1 MICEGRIFDAAALAR
16 SYLPR
21 ERALRLVRY
30 MNAAHISAYVG
41 LSDTYT
47 YDNFFTPLNSSNHVL
62 TGKELKRIKG
72 INMNTGGSAY
82 REIIVWCMI
91 EVEQAQAN
99 NCIGEHVAADF
110 RTAILRM
117 RGAIGAMFDLNDQQM

>member
-1 MICEGRIFDAAALAR
+1 MSCEGRIFDVAALAR

-21 ERALRLVRY
+21 ERALRLIRY
-30 MNAAHISAYVG
+30 MNAAHIAAYVG

-47 YDNFFTPLNSSNHVL
+47 YDNFFKPLNLLNYVL
-62 TGKELKRIKG
+62 TSKELERIED

-91 EVEQAQAN
+91 EVEQ
-99 NCIGEHVAADF
+99 
-110 RTAILRM
+110 
-117 RGAIGAMFDLNDQQM
+117 DQESPRLCWFIM